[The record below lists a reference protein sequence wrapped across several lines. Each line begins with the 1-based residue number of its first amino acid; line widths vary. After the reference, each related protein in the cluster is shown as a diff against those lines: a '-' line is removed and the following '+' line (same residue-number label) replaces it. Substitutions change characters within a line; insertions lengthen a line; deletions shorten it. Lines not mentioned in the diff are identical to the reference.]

1 MLKVT
6 LRLHF
11 SVFKCSEQSSPH
23 TVPVFMCPCADIL
36 HSSKPAR
43 HSGIG
48 IELFHYGLSHS
59 EVVGVASGLQ
69 TSKYNL
75 TYMSYRISSSY
86 P

>member
-1 MLKVT
+1 
-6 LRLHF
+6 
-11 SVFKCSEQSSPH
+11 
-23 TVPVFMCPCADIL
+23 MCPCADIL

-69 TSKYNL
+69 TSKFNL
-75 TYMSYRISSSY
+75 TYVLQDKLFISLKGIKY
-86 P
+86 LYKLANF